1 MVICHKSRDKNTVTG
16 DDILRYIGKKLLIG
30 VVLIICVS
38 FLVFSMIFMMP
49 GDPVTLM
56 AGELANQDKIAETVE
71 KYGLN
76 RPLLVQYF
84 DWWKKIVTKQDFGI
98 SFKYKL
104 PVWDLVKVRIPVS
117 LKLTAITMVVQY
129 LIAVPLGLLCAYKKD
144 SIFDKITVNSTLIM
158 TSVPSFW
165 IAVLLML
172 LFAVELKWLPLGGFE
187 SWKHYVLPITAG
199 VLGGIASTLR
209 LTKSEAIDAL
219 NEKYVSTAYA
229 KGLSKHDVLIKHVLR
244 NSMII
249 ICVQISQSL
258 PWLLSGFIILEKI
271 FVIPGMGGLM
281 ISSIVYQDFNV
292 VQCIILIISV
302 LTVICNIIA
311 DIVLG
316 LLDPRIRIS
325 TGGGDK

>member
-1 MVICHKSRDKNTVTG
+1 
-16 DDILRYIGKKLLIG
+16 LRYIGKKLLLGI
-30 VVLIICVS
+30 VLIICVS

-144 SIFDKITVNSTLIM
+144 SIFDKITVNLTLIM

-172 LFAVELKWLPLGGFE
+172 LFAVKLKWLPLGGFE

-219 NEKYVSTAYA
+219 NDKYVSTAYA

>member
-1 MVICHKSRDKNTVTG
+1 MMTG
-16 DDILRYIGKKLLIG
+16 DDVLRYIGKKLLLGI
-30 VVLIICVS
+30 VLIICVS

-144 SIFDKITVNSTLIM
+144 SIFDKITVNLTLIM

-172 LFAVELKWLPLGGFE
+172 LFAVKLKWLPLGGFE

-219 NEKYVSTAYA
+219 NDKYVSTAYA
-229 KGLSKHDVLIKHVLR
+229 KGLAKHDVLIKHVLR

>member
-1 MVICHKSRDKNTVTG
+1 MMTG
-16 DDILRYIGKKLLIG
+16 DDVLRYIGKKLLLGI
-30 VVLIICVS
+30 VLIICVS

-144 SIFDKITVNSTLIM
+144 SIFDKITVNLTLIM

-172 LFAVELKWLPLGGFE
+172 LFAVKLKWLPLGGFE

-249 ICVQISQSL
+249 ICVQVSQSL

>member
-1 MVICHKSRDKNTVTG
+1 MMTG
-16 DDILRYIGKKLLIG
+16 DDVLRYIGKKLLLGI
-30 VVLIICVS
+30 VLIICVS

-144 SIFDKITVNSTLIM
+144 SIFDKITVNLTLIM

-172 LFAVELKWLPLGGFE
+172 LFAVKLKWLPLGGFE
-187 SWKHYVLPITAG
+187 SWKHYVLPLTAG

-219 NEKYVSTAYA
+219 NDKYVSTAYA
-229 KGLSKHDVLIKHVLR
+229 KGLAKHDVLIKHVLR

-281 ISSIVYQDFNV
+281 ISYIVYQDFNV

>member
-1 MVICHKSRDKNTVTG
+1 MMTG
-16 DDILRYIGKKLLIG
+16 DDVLRYIGKKLLLGI
-30 VVLIICVS
+30 VLIICVS

-172 LFAVELKWLPLGGFE
+172 LFAVKLKWLPLGGFE

-219 NEKYVSTAYA
+219 NDKYVSTACA
-229 KGLSKHDVLIKHVLR
+229 KGLAKHDVLIKHVLR

>member
-1 MVICHKSRDKNTVTG
+1 M
-16 DDILRYIGKKLLIG
+16 RYIGKKLLIG

-249 ICVQISQSL
+249 ICVQVSQSL

>member
-1 MVICHKSRDKNTVTG
+1 MDKYMLTG
-16 DDILRYIGKKLLIG
+16 DDVLRYIGKKLLLGI
-30 VVLIICVS
+30 VLIICVS

-144 SIFDKITVNSTLIM
+144 SIFDKITVNLTLIM

-172 LFAVELKWLPLGGFE
+172 LFAVKLKWLPLGGFE

-199 VLGGIASTLR
+199 VLSGIASTLR

-229 KGLSKHDVLIKHVLR
+229 KGLAKHDVLIKHVLR

-249 ICVQISQSL
+249 ICVQVSQSL

>member
-1 MVICHKSRDKNTVTG
+1 MMTG
-16 DDILRYIGKKLLIG
+16 DDVLRYIGKKLLLGI
-30 VVLIICVS
+30 VLIICVS

-144 SIFDKITVNSTLIM
+144 SIFDKITVNLTLIM

-172 LFAVELKWLPLGGFE
+172 LFAVKLKWLPLGGFE

-219 NEKYVSTAYA
+219 NDKYVSTAYA
-229 KGLSKHDVLIKHVLR
+229 KGLAKHDVLIKHVLR

-249 ICVQISQSL
+249 ICVQVSQSL

>member
-1 MVICHKSRDKNTVTG
+1 M
-16 DDILRYIGKKLLIG
+16 RYIGKKLLLGI
-30 VVLIICVS
+30 VLIICVS

-144 SIFDKITVNSTLIM
+144 SIFDKITVNLTLIM

-172 LFAVELKWLPLGGFE
+172 LFAVKLKWLPLGGFE
-187 SWKHYVLPITAG
+187 SWKHYVLPITAD
-199 VLGGIASTLR
+199 VLSGIASTLR

-229 KGLSKHDVLIKHVLR
+229 KGLAKHDVLIKHVLR

-249 ICVQISQSL
+249 ICVQVSQSL

-325 TGGGDK
+325 TDGGDK

>member
-1 MVICHKSRDKNTVTG
+1 MTG
-16 DDILRYIGKKLLIG
+16 DDVLRYIGKKLLLGI
-30 VVLIICVS
+30 VLIICVS

-144 SIFDKITVNSTLIM
+144 SIFDKITVNLTLIM

-172 LFAVELKWLPLGGFE
+172 LFAVKLKWLPLGGFE

-219 NEKYVSTAYA
+219 NDKYVSTAYA
-229 KGLSKHDVLIKHVLR
+229 KGLAKHDVLIKHVLR

>member
-1 MVICHKSRDKNTVTG
+1 M
-16 DDILRYIGKKLLIG
+16 RYIGKKLLLGI
-30 VVLIICVS
+30 VLIICVS

-172 LFAVELKWLPLGGFE
+172 LFAVKLKWLPLGGFE

-219 NEKYVSTAYA
+219 NDKYVSTAYA
-229 KGLSKHDVLIKHVLR
+229 KGLAKHDVLIKHVLR

>member
-1 MVICHKSRDKNTVTG
+1 MMTG
-16 DDILRYIGKKLLIG
+16 DDVLRYIGKKLLLGI
-30 VVLIICVS
+30 VLIICVS

-84 DWWKKIVTKQDFGI
+84 DWLKKIVTKQDFGI

-172 LFAVELKWLPLGGFE
+172 LFAVKLKWLPLGGFE

-219 NEKYVSTAYA
+219 NDKYVSTAYA
-229 KGLSKHDVLIKHVLR
+229 KGLAKHDVLIKHVLR

>member
-1 MVICHKSRDKNTVTG
+1 M
-16 DDILRYIGKKLLIG
+16 RYIGKKLLLGI
-30 VVLIICVS
+30 VLIICVS

-144 SIFDKITVNSTLIM
+144 SIFDKITVNLTLIM

-172 LFAVELKWLPLGGFE
+172 LFADKLKWLPLGGFE

-219 NEKYVSTAYA
+219 NDKYVSTAYA
-229 KGLSKHDVLIKHVLR
+229 KGLAKHDVLIKHVLR

>member
-1 MVICHKSRDKNTVTG
+1 MMTG
-16 DDILRYIGKKLLIG
+16 DDVLRYIGKKLLLGI
-30 VVLIICVS
+30 VLIICVS

-76 RPLLVQYF
+76 GPLLVQYF

-144 SIFDKITVNSTLIM
+144 SIFDKITVNLTLIM

-172 LFAVELKWLPLGGFE
+172 LFAVKLKWLPLGGFE

-219 NEKYVSTAYA
+219 NDKYVSTAYA
-229 KGLSKHDVLIKHVLR
+229 KGLAKHDVLIKHVLR

>member
-229 KGLSKHDVLIKHVLR
+229 KGLSKHEVLIKHVLR

-249 ICVQISQSL
+249 ICVQVSQSL
-258 PWLLSGFIILEKI
+258 PWLLSGFIILEKL

>member
-1 MVICHKSRDKNTVTG
+1 MMTG
-16 DDILRYIGKKLLIG
+16 DDVLRYIGKKLLLGI
-30 VVLIICVS
+30 VLIICVS

-144 SIFDKITVNSTLIM
+144 SIFDKITVNLTLIM

-172 LFAVELKWLPLGGFE
+172 LFAVKLKWLPLGGFE

-209 LTKSEAIDAL
+209 LTKSGAIDAL
-219 NEKYVSTAYA
+219 NDKYVSTAYA
-229 KGLSKHDVLIKHVLR
+229 KGLAKHDVLIKHVLR

>member
-1 MVICHKSRDKNTVTG
+1 MMTG
-16 DDILRYIGKKLLIG
+16 DDVLRYIGKKLLLGI
-30 VVLIICVS
+30 VLIICVS

-49 GDPVTLM
+49 GDPVTLL

-144 SIFDKITVNSTLIM
+144 SIFDKITVNLTLIM

-172 LFAVELKWLPLGGFE
+172 LFAVKLKWLPLGGFE

-219 NEKYVSTAYA
+219 NDKYVSTAYA
-229 KGLSKHDVLIKHVLR
+229 KGLAKHDVLIKHVLR

>member
-1 MVICHKSRDKNTVTG
+1 MMTG
-16 DDILRYIGKKLLIG
+16 DDVLRYIGKKLLLGI
-30 VVLIICVS
+30 VLIICVS

-144 SIFDKITVNSTLIM
+144 SIFDKITVNLTLIM

-172 LFAVELKWLPLGGFE
+172 LFAVKLKWLPLGGFE

>member
-1 MVICHKSRDKNTVTG
+1 MMTG
-16 DDILRYIGKKLLIG
+16 DDVLRYIGKKLLLGI
-30 VVLIICVS
+30 VLIICVS

-144 SIFDKITVNSTLIM
+144 SIFDKITVNLTLIM

-172 LFAVELKWLPLGGFE
+172 LFAVKLKWLPLGGFE

-219 NEKYVSTAYA
+219 NDKYISTAYA
-229 KGLSKHDVLIKHVLR
+229 KGLAKHDVLIKHVLR

>member
-1 MVICHKSRDKNTVTG
+1 MMTG
-16 DDILRYIGKKLLIG
+16 DDVLRYIGKKLLLGI
-30 VVLIICVS
+30 VLIICVS

-144 SIFDKITVNSTLIM
+144 SIFDKITVNLTLIM

-172 LFAVELKWLPLGGFE
+172 LFAVKLKWLPLGGFE
-187 SWKHYVLPITAG
+187 SWKHYVLPITAD
-199 VLGGIASTLR
+199 VLSGIASTLR

-229 KGLSKHDVLIKHVLR
+229 KGLAKHDVLIKHVLR

-249 ICVQISQSL
+249 ICVQVSQSL

-325 TGGGDK
+325 TDGGDK

>member
-1 MVICHKSRDKNTVTG
+1 MMTG
-16 DDILRYIGKKLLIG
+16 DDVLRYIGKKLLLGI
-30 VVLIICVS
+30 VLIICVS

-56 AGELANQDKIAETVE
+56 AGELANPDKIAETVE

-172 LFAVELKWLPLGGFE
+172 LFAVKLKWLPLGGFE

-219 NEKYVSTAYA
+219 NDKYVSTAYA
-229 KGLSKHDVLIKHVLR
+229 KGLAKHDVLIKHVLR

>member
-1 MVICHKSRDKNTVTG
+1 M
-16 DDILRYIGKKLLIG
+16 RYIGKKLLLGI
-30 VVLIICVS
+30 VLIICVS

-71 KYGLN
+71 KHGLN

-144 SIFDKITVNSTLIM
+144 SIFDKITVNLTLIM

-172 LFAVELKWLPLGGFE
+172 LFAVKLKWLPLGGFE

-219 NEKYVSTAYA
+219 NDKYVSTAYA
-229 KGLSKHDVLIKHVLR
+229 KGLAKHDVLIKHVLR

>member
-1 MVICHKSRDKNTVTG
+1 MMTG
-16 DDILRYIGKKLLIG
+16 DDVLRYIGKKLLLCI
-30 VVLIICVS
+30 VLIICVS

-49 GDPVTLM
+49 GDPVTLL

-144 SIFDKITVNSTLIM
+144 SIFDKITVNLTLIM

-172 LFAVELKWLPLGGFE
+172 LFAVKLKWLPLGGFE

-219 NEKYVSTAYA
+219 NDKYVSTAYA
-229 KGLSKHDVLIKHVLR
+229 KGLAKHDVLIKHVLR

>member
-1 MVICHKSRDKNTVTG
+1 MMTG
-16 DDILRYIGKKLLIG
+16 DDVLRYLGKKLLLGI
-30 VVLIICVS
+30 VLIICVS

-49 GDPVTLM
+49 GDPVTLL

-104 PVWDLVKVRIPVS
+104 PVWDLVKVRIPVR

-144 SIFDKITVNSTLIM
+144 SIFDKITVNLTLIM

-172 LFAVELKWLPLGGFE
+172 LFAVKLKWLPLGGFE

-219 NEKYVSTAYA
+219 NDKYVSTAYA
-229 KGLSKHDVLIKHVLR
+229 KGLAKHDVLIKHVLR

>member
-1 MVICHKSRDKNTVTG
+1 MMTG
-16 DDILRYIGKKLLIG
+16 DDVLRYIGKKLLLGI
-30 VVLIICVS
+30 VLIICVS

-49 GDPVTLM
+49 GDPLTLM

-172 LFAVELKWLPLGGFE
+172 LFAVKLKWLPLGGFE

-219 NEKYVSTAYA
+219 NDKYVSTAYA
-229 KGLSKHDVLIKHVLR
+229 KGLAKHDVLIKHVLR

>member
-1 MVICHKSRDKNTVTG
+1 MMTG
-16 DDILRYIGKKLLIG
+16 DDVLRYIGKKLLLGI
-30 VVLIICVS
+30 VLIICVS

-249 ICVQISQSL
+249 ICVQVSQSL

>member
-1 MVICHKSRDKNTVTG
+1 M
-16 DDILRYIGKKLLIG
+16 RYIGKKLLLGI
-30 VVLIICVS
+30 VLIICVS

-49 GDPVTLM
+49 GDPVTLL

-144 SIFDKITVNSTLIM
+144 SIFDKITVNLTLIM

-172 LFAVELKWLPLGGFE
+172 LFAVKLKWLPLGGFE

>member
-1 MVICHKSRDKNTVTG
+1 MMTG
-16 DDILRYIGKKLLIG
+16 DDVLRYIGKKLLLGI
-30 VVLIICVS
+30 VLIICVS

-144 SIFDKITVNSTLIM
+144 SIFDKITVNLTLIM

-172 LFAVELKWLPLGGFE
+172 LFAVKLKWLPLGGFE

-219 NEKYVSTAYA
+219 NDKYVSTAYA
-229 KGLSKHDVLIKHVLR
+229 KGLAKHDVLIKHVLR

-292 VQCIILIISV
+292 IQCIILIISV

>member
-1 MVICHKSRDKNTVTG
+1 M
-16 DDILRYIGKKLLIG
+16 RYIGKKLLLGI
-30 VVLIICVS
+30 VLIICVS

-144 SIFDKITVNSTLIM
+144 SIFDKITVNLTLIM

-172 LFAVELKWLPLGGFE
+172 LFAVKLKWLPLGGFE

-219 NEKYVSTAYA
+219 NDKYVSTAYA
-229 KGLSKHDVLIKHVLR
+229 KGLAKHDVLIKHVLR

-325 TGGGDK
+325 TDGGDK

>member
-1 MVICHKSRDKNTVTG
+1 MMTG
-16 DDILRYIGKKLLIG
+16 DDVLRYIGKKLLLGI
-30 VVLIICVS
+30 VLIICVS

-129 LIAVPLGLLCAYKKD
+129 LIAVPLGLLCACKKD
-144 SIFDKITVNSTLIM
+144 SIFDKITVNLTLIM

-172 LFAVELKWLPLGGFE
+172 LFAVKLKWLPLGGFE

-219 NEKYVSTAYA
+219 NDKYVSTAYA
-229 KGLSKHDVLIKHVLR
+229 KGLAKHDVLIKHVLR

>member
-1 MVICHKSRDKNTVTG
+1 M
-16 DDILRYIGKKLLIG
+16 RYIGKKLLLGI
-30 VVLIICVS
+30 VLIICVS

-144 SIFDKITVNSTLIM
+144 SIFDKITVNLTLIM

-172 LFAVELKWLPLGGFE
+172 LFAVKLKWLPLGGFE

-229 KGLSKHDVLIKHVLR
+229 KGLAKHDVLIKHVLR

-249 ICVQISQSL
+249 ICVQVSQSL

>member
-1 MVICHKSRDKNTVTG
+1 M
-16 DDILRYIGKKLLIG
+16 RYIGKKLLLGI
-30 VVLIICVS
+30 VLIICVS

-144 SIFDKITVNSTLIM
+144 SIFDKITVNLTLIM

-172 LFAVELKWLPLGGFE
+172 LFAVKLKWLPLGGFE
-187 SWKHYVLPITAG
+187 SWKHYVLPLTAG

-219 NEKYVSTAYA
+219 NDKYVSTAYA
-229 KGLSKHDVLIKHVLR
+229 KGLAKHDVLIKHVLR

>member
-1 MVICHKSRDKNTVTG
+1 MMTG
-16 DDILRYIGKKLLIG
+16 DDVLRYIGKKLLLGI
-30 VVLIICVS
+30 VLIICVS

-56 AGELANQDKIAETVE
+56 AGELANQDKIAKTVE

-144 SIFDKITVNSTLIM
+144 SIFDKITVNLTLIM
-158 TSVPSFW
+158 TAVPSFW

-172 LFAVELKWLPLGGFE
+172 LFAVKLRWLPLGGFE
-187 SWKHYVLPITAG
+187 SWEHYVLPITAG

-249 ICVQISQSL
+249 ICVQVSQSL

>member
-1 MVICHKSRDKNTVTG
+1 M
-16 DDILRYIGKKLLIG
+16 RYIGKKLLLGI
-30 VVLIICVS
+30 VLIICVS

-144 SIFDKITVNSTLIM
+144 SIFDKITVNLTLVM
-158 TSVPSFW
+158 TAVPSFW

-172 LFAVELKWLPLGGFE
+172 LFAVKLKWLPLGGFE

-229 KGLSKHDVLIKHVLR
+229 KGLAKHDVLIKHVLR

-249 ICVQISQSL
+249 ICVQVSQSL